1 MRTIRLHA
9 ELPLAV
15 GAELALP
22 PQAGEHAT
30 RVLRL
35 GKGASLVLFNG
46 DGSDYQARICAIGKR
61 NVTVQVLSREPLHTE
76 SPLPLVLAQGIAR
89 GDKMDLIVQKA
100 TELGVAGIVPLLTER
115 SEVKLDPGRAQKRL
129 SHWRAVAASACE
141 QCGRARVPEIQPAT
155 ALPAWLDMLPDAG
168 ALRLAL
174 LPEATLVCREL
185 QFAKAGGVLVV
196 GPEGGLGERD
206 IAALQASGFAGLR
219 LGPRV
224 LRTETAG
231 MAALASLQALH
242 GDV

>member
-9 ELPLAV
+9 ELPLVV

-22 PQAGEHAT
+22 TQAGEHAI

-35 GKGASLVLFNG
+35 VEGDPLVLFNG
-46 DGSDYQARICAIGKR
+46 DGSDYQTRICAIQKR
-61 NVTVQVLSREPLHTE
+61 GVTVQIILREPLHTE

-100 TELGVAGIVPLLTER
+100 TELGVVRIVPLLTER
-115 SEVKLDPGRAQKRL
+115 SEVKLDPARAQKRL

-141 QCGRARVPEIQPAT
+141 QCGRARVPEI
-155 ALPAWLDMLPDAG
+155 LPAMMLSAWLGVLPDDDS
-168 ALRLAL
+168 LRLAL
-174 LPEATLVCREL
+174 LPEATLACREL
-185 QFAKAGGVLVV
+185 RFASTGGVLVV
-196 GPEGGLGERD
+196 GPEGGLGDRD
-206 IAALQASGFAGLR
+206 IAVLHDARFTGLR

-242 GDV
+242 GDG

>member
-35 GKGASLVLFNG
+35 SAGDPLVLFNG
-46 DGSDYQARICAIGKR
+46 DGCDYAATICVIGKR
-61 NVTVQVLSREPLHTE
+61 DVTVRVSACRLLDNE
-76 SPLPLVLAQGIAR
+76 SPLPLILAQGVAR

-115 SEVKLDPGRAQKRL
+115 AEVKLDPTRSLKRL
-129 SHWRAVAASACE
+129 LHWRAVAASACE
-141 QCGRARVPEIQPAT
+141 QSGRARLPEIRPAT
-155 ALPAWLDMLPDAG
+155 TLAAWLDTLADDGP
-168 ALRLAL
+168 LRLAL
-174 LPEATLVCREL
+174 LPDATLACRDL
-185 QFAKAGGVLVV
+185 RFSLAGGILVA
-196 GPEGGLGERD
+196 GPEGGLAERD
-206 IAALQASGFAGLR
+206 VAALRGAGFAGLR
-219 LGPRV
+219 LGPRI

-231 MAALASLQALH
+231 MAAIASLQALH
-242 GDV
+242 GDG